1 MKNAPYL
8 AKEKIFHEL
17 HPAFLPRPKLDEA
30 GGKVRIFARRRRAP
44 LTARGRVGN
53 IASALR
59 P

>member
-17 HPAFLPRPKLDEA
+17 HPAFLPRPKL
-30 GGKVRIFARRRRAP
+30 KKKPAP
-44 LTARGRVGN
+44 NPAQVPSSPGATAH
-53 IASALR
+53 